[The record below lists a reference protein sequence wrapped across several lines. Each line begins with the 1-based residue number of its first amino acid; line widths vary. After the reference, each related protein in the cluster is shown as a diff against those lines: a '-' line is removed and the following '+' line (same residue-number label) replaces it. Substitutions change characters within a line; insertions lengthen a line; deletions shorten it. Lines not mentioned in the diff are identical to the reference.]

1 MSIPAGATIDLGFQ
15 GTKNKFVSVEAKN
28 GNEALEL
35 VRSEKPDLV
44 LLDVDM
50 GPGPNGFDV
59 CRQIKADDA
68 TKDIPVVMLTAH
80 ESDSDRA
87 IGFAAG
93 ATQYLTKPFGPLEL
107 IDTIRGILA
116 LGALLVG
123 IFLIW
128 VVFSQAIYTATFGYA
143 PAGTIPNF
151 LRRLFTHAWRQQ
163 GVTETV
169 NRHGQASHR
178 RIGVARGMSGSHEK
192 ACPKRNRERAEER
205 SGDTR

>member
-1 MSIPAGATIDLGFQ
+1 MAKLLVADDLVPIRQMVRITLSTQGWTI
-15 GTKNKFVSVEAKN
+15 VEAKN
-28 GNEALEL
+28 GNEALQM

-59 CRQIKADDA
+59 CRQIKADET

-116 LGALLVG
+116 H
-123 IFLIW
+123 
-128 VVFSQAIYTATFGYA
+128 S
-143 PAGTIPNF
+143 
-151 LRRLFTHAWRQQ
+151 
-163 GVTETV
+163 
-169 NRHGQASHR
+169 
-178 RIGVARGMSGSHEK
+178 
-192 ACPKRNRERAEER
+192 
-205 SGDTR
+205 

>member
-1 MSIPAGATIDLGFQ
+1 MAKLLVADDLVPIRQMVRITLSTQGWTI
-15 GTKNKFVSVEAKN
+15 VEAKN

-35 VRSEKPDLV
+35 VRSEHPDLV

-59 CRQIKADDA
+59 CRQIKADEA

-116 LGALLVG
+116 H
-123 IFLIW
+123 
-128 VVFSQAIYTATFGYA
+128 S
-143 PAGTIPNF
+143 
-151 LRRLFTHAWRQQ
+151 
-163 GVTETV
+163 
-169 NRHGQASHR
+169 
-178 RIGVARGMSGSHEK
+178 
-192 ACPKRNRERAEER
+192 
-205 SGDTR
+205 

>member
-1 MSIPAGATIDLGFQ
+1 MAKLLVADDLVPIRQMVRITLSTQGWTI
-15 GTKNKFVSVEAKN
+15 VEAKN
-28 GNEALEL
+28 GNEALEMT
-35 VRSEKPDLV
+35 RSEKPDLV

-59 CRQIKADDA
+59 CRQIKADET

-116 LGALLVG
+116 H
-123 IFLIW
+123 
-128 VVFSQAIYTATFGYA
+128 S
-143 PAGTIPNF
+143 
-151 LRRLFTHAWRQQ
+151 
-163 GVTETV
+163 
-169 NRHGQASHR
+169 
-178 RIGVARGMSGSHEK
+178 
-192 ACPKRNRERAEER
+192 
-205 SGDTR
+205 

>member
-1 MSIPAGATIDLGFQ
+1 MAKLLAADDLVPIRQMVRITLSTQGWTI
-15 GTKNKFVSVEAKN
+15 VEAKN

-59 CRQIKADDA
+59 CRQIKGDEA

-116 LGALLVG
+116 H
-123 IFLIW
+123 
-128 VVFSQAIYTATFGYA
+128 S
-143 PAGTIPNF
+143 
-151 LRRLFTHAWRQQ
+151 
-163 GVTETV
+163 
-169 NRHGQASHR
+169 
-178 RIGVARGMSGSHEK
+178 
-192 ACPKRNRERAEER
+192 
-205 SGDTR
+205 

>member
-1 MSIPAGATIDLGFQ
+1 MAKLLVADDLVPIRQMVRITLSTQGLTI
-15 GTKNKFVSVEAKN
+15 VEAKN

-59 CRQIKADDA
+59 CRQIKADEA

-116 LGALLVG
+116 H
-123 IFLIW
+123 
-128 VVFSQAIYTATFGYA
+128 S
-143 PAGTIPNF
+143 
-151 LRRLFTHAWRQQ
+151 
-163 GVTETV
+163 
-169 NRHGQASHR
+169 
-178 RIGVARGMSGSHEK
+178 
-192 ACPKRNRERAEER
+192 
-205 SGDTR
+205 

>member
-1 MSIPAGATIDLGFQ
+1 MAKLLVADDLVPIRQMVRITLSTQGWTI
-15 GTKNKFVSVEAKN
+15 VEAKN
-28 GNEALEL
+28 GNVALEL

-59 CRQIKADDA
+59 CRQIKADEV

-116 LGALLVG
+116 H
-123 IFLIW
+123 
-128 VVFSQAIYTATFGYA
+128 S
-143 PAGTIPNF
+143 
-151 LRRLFTHAWRQQ
+151 
-163 GVTETV
+163 
-169 NRHGQASHR
+169 
-178 RIGVARGMSGSHEK
+178 
-192 ACPKRNRERAEER
+192 
-205 SGDTR
+205 

>member
-1 MSIPAGATIDLGFQ
+1 MAKLLVADDLVPIRQMVRITLSTQGWTI
-15 GTKNKFVSVEAKN
+15 VEAKN
-28 GNEALEL
+28 GNEALDL

-59 CRQIKADDA
+59 CRQIKADEA

-116 LGALLVG
+116 H
-123 IFLIW
+123 
-128 VVFSQAIYTATFGYA
+128 
-143 PAGTIPNF
+143 N
-151 LRRLFTHAWRQQ
+151 
-163 GVTETV
+163 
-169 NRHGQASHR
+169 
-178 RIGVARGMSGSHEK
+178 
-192 ACPKRNRERAEER
+192 
-205 SGDTR
+205 

>member
-1 MSIPAGATIDLGFQ
+1 MAKLLVADDLVPIRQMVRITLSTQGWTI
-15 GTKNKFVSVEAKN
+15 VEAKN

-44 LLDVDM
+44 LLEVDM

-107 IDTIRGILA
+107 INTIRGILA
-116 LGALLVG
+116 H
-123 IFLIW
+123 
-128 VVFSQAIYTATFGYA
+128 S
-143 PAGTIPNF
+143 
-151 LRRLFTHAWRQQ
+151 
-163 GVTETV
+163 
-169 NRHGQASHR
+169 
-178 RIGVARGMSGSHEK
+178 
-192 ACPKRNRERAEER
+192 
-205 SGDTR
+205 